1 LLALLVKR
9 LPVKQALNE
18 IKWYN
23 GLSMGRKIRIKAGSI
38 LVTAELNE
46 TSTAE
51 AVWQVL
57 PIKGKANRW
66 GEEIYFSIPVSLE
79 PENAREVVSAGDLGY
94 WPPGTAFCIFFGPTP
109 MSRGEEIRP
118 ASPVNVFGKII
129 GDASIFRQV
138 TSGTEI
144 TINKKTEG

>member
-1 LLALLVKR
+1 
-9 LPVKQALNE
+9 
-18 IKWYN
+18 
-23 GLSMGRKIRIKAGSI
+23 MGRKIRIKAGSI

-46 TSTAE
+46 TRTAE
-51 AVWQVL
+51 AVWQAL
-57 PIKGKANRW
+57 PITGKANRW

-79 PENAREVVSAGDLGY
+79 EEDAREVVSAGDLGY

-129 GDASIFRQV
+129 GDAKVLRQV

-144 TINKKTEG
+144 IINKETEG